1 MADELDRHRLHQT
14 DEPRLRG
21 AVGRKEGRGSERGDR
36 GCVEDRAAVSGV
48 DHRAGTLLADD
59 EAGGQDHAD
68 NLLPRLDLLLEKRLL
83 APGRGVRD
91 DDVEPAG
98 VGVRLPHSAAAVLD
112 VGELR
117 HDLARNGACRGDL
130 LRDRVDPV
138 GEVIHQV
145 DPLRTLLGEAER
157 SLPAHAAAAPG
168 DEDDLSAVP
177 LGIHQRT
184 SYCRVS
190 AVTISASAAAASTSA
205 AALPEAN
212 GVPTV
217 SYWPATYASG
227 VIT

>member
-1 MADELDRHRLHQT
+1 IYGTVYRMILN
-14 DEPRLRG
+14 
-21 AVGRKEGRGSERGDR
+21 
-36 GCVEDRAAVSGV
+36 GCSHSRIPFTFPTRRSSDL
-48 DHRAGTLLADD
+48 AGTLLADD

-138 GEVIHQV
+138 GE
-145 DPLRTLLGEAER
+145 
-157 SLPAHAAAAPG
+157 
-168 DEDDLSAVP
+168 
-177 LGIHQRT
+177 
-184 SYCRVS
+184 
-190 AVTISASAAAASTSA
+190 
-205 AALPEAN
+205 
-212 GVPTV
+212 
-217 SYWPATYASG
+217 
-227 VIT
+227 